1 MVTNHMVLKM
11 KSQLSRE
18 NRGELGV
25 YIIHNSTTDETY
37 IGSGVLGK
45 RLSKHKYLL
54 ENGKHFNYRLQQAYN
69 KNNDFEF
76 IPVPIEGDRNN
87 ALEAEQSLINEH
99 WGNPLLLNILQSVD
113 QPMTGFKHSEESV
126 EKNRQAAL
134 KRWQDPE
141 YYKKV
146 IAAQNAGRAAM
157 TSEEIAQRNAKLSS
171 SLKAAYANDVRRST
185 AGQVRS
191 EEFCQANSSKI
202 TEKWQDPKYRERQR
216 QARIE
221 GGNMVRQGKE
231 VLVGDTIYPS
241 LSDAGKAHGITKQS
255 AGYRIKSDKYP
266 DWILKDRP

>member
-1 MVTNHMVLKM
+1 MVLKM
-11 KSQLSRE
+11 KSHLSRE

-37 IGSGVLGK
+37 IGSGVLGQ

-134 KRWQDPE
+134 VRWQDNQHRE
-141 YYKKV
+141 KV
-146 IAAQNAGRAAM
+146 IVAQNAGRAAM
-157 TSEEIAQRNAKLSS
+157 TPVQIEQRNARLSS
-171 SLKAAYANDVRRST
+171 SLKEAYANGNRQSN

-191 EEFCQANSSKI
+191 EEFRQNNSSQI
-202 TEKWQDPKYRERQR
+202 TAKWQDPEYRERQR
-216 QARIE
+216 QSRIQ
-221 GGNMVRQGKE
+221 GGNMVRPGKQ
-231 VLVGDTIYPS
+231 VIVDDQIFSTIT
-241 LSDAGKAHGITKQS
+241 DAGKAFGITKQS
-255 AGYRIKSDKYP
+255 VGHRIKSDKFP
-266 DWILKDRP
+266 NWCLKE